1 MTPRSSQTSE
11 AGFTMI
17 EVMIA
22 MTLTALAILGIMAL
36 YTTNM
41 RASGF
46 TRHQTEA
53 SVLAESKIEDIRTLP
68 AATPPAGSPEINIG
82 PLGASTTGIFKRVWT
97 EVVGTTY
104 ADITVT
110 VSWND
115 DDPLGH
121 AVVMHARRNLP

>member
-1 MTPRSSQTSE
+1 MTRQPSQ

-17 EVMIA
+17 EVLIA

-53 SVLAESKIEDIRTLP
+53 SVLAESKIEDIRSLP
-68 AATPPAGSPEINIG
+68 AASPPVGSPETNIG
-82 PLGASTTGIFKRVWT
+82 PLGATTTGIFKRVWT
-97 EVVGTTY
+97 ETIGVGNPY
-104 ADITVT
+104 ADIVVT

-121 AVVMHARRNLP
+121 SVIMHARRNLP